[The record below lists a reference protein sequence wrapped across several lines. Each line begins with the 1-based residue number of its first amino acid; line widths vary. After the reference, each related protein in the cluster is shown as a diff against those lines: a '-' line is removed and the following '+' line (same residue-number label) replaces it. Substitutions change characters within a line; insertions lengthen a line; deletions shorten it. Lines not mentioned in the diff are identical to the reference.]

1 MNINLNMNLSFLLE
15 SRLSLSRERRADSRR
30 RLKFRLV
37 CKHFHRLNFSAATV
51 WLHGCIVTQLGDVIF
66 GFFKS
71 RSVHKQ
77 MVKQLKKVKIQLG
90 LSVLCKQSKNIERF
104 RVNEMFSRSKICPL
118 ACDGSLNVS
127 TVMKKTAH
135 GEEMAVIGRWLLEEV
150 RLCQITT
157 IPYEADP
164 KPRECNQ
171 LTTSSGR
178 CIYIFSLYFNVLVAF
193 RFL

>member
-1 MNINLNMNLSFLLE
+1 
-15 SRLSLSRERRADSRR
+15 
-30 RLKFRLV
+30 
-37 CKHFHRLNFSAATV
+37 
-51 WLHGCIVTQLGDVIF
+51 
-66 GFFKS
+66 
-71 RSVHKQ
+71 

-118 ACDGSLNVS
+118 VCDGSLNVS

-157 IPYEADP
+157 ILMRQTPN
-164 KPRECNQ
+164 RGSVI
-171 LTTSSGR
+171 SSR
-178 CIYIFSLYFNVLVAF
+178 HRVDVVFISFLCISMS
-193 RFL
+193 

>member
-1 MNINLNMNLSFLLE
+1 
-15 SRLSLSRERRADSRR
+15 
-30 RLKFRLV
+30 
-37 CKHFHRLNFSAATV
+37 
-51 WLHGCIVTQLGDVIF
+51 
-66 GFFKS
+66 
-71 RSVHKQ
+71 

-104 RVNEMFSRSKICPL
+104 HVNEMFSKSKIRPVGCE
-118 ACDGSLNVS
+118 GSLNVS
-127 TVMKKTAH
+127 TVIKKTAH
-135 GEEMAVIGRWLLEEV
+135 SEEMAVIGRWSLEQF

-164 KPRECNQ
+164 KPMESNQ
-171 LTTSSGR
+171 LTASSGR

>member
-1 MNINLNMNLSFLLE
+1 MNINLNMNLSCLLE

-37 CKHFHRLNFSAATV
+37 CKHFHRLNFSAATA

-90 LSVLCKQSKNIERF
+90 CQFCANRA
-104 RVNEMFSRSKICPL
+104 KI
-118 ACDGSLNVS
+118 LNGFV
-127 TVMKKTAH
+127 
-135 GEEMAVIGRWLLEEV
+135 
-150 RLCQITT
+150 
-157 IPYEADP
+157 
-164 KPRECNQ
+164 
-171 LTTSSGR
+171 
-178 CIYIFSLYFNVLVAF
+178 
-193 RFL
+193 